1 MNLRQ
6 SNLLYRV
13 NIINIGDV
21 IFQII
26 LPSTDDTNLLF
37 FAEFHYH

>member
-1 MNLRQ
+1 MNIRQ

-13 NIINIGDV
+13 IGDV
-21 IFQII
+21 IFQKI
-26 LPSTDDTNLLF
+26 LPSTDDTNLSF

>member
-13 NIINIGDV
+13 IGDV

-26 LPSTDDTNLLF
+26 LLLTDDTNLLF